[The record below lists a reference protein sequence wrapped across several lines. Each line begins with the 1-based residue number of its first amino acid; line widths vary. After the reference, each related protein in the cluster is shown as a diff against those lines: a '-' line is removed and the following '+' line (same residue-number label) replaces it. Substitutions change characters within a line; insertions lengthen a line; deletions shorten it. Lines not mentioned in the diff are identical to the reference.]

1 MQEGKHFRNHSLIIV
16 TDTLP
21 IYKTLCLGMK
31 NALCCGV
38 ATGEFYWDC
47 IFWIGESLSEPLLT
61 VRRADWGRQDGNGA
75 SICVWS
81 PGCLNCLVSKNNTA
95 FPISSS
101 GVIRVLLQVWNGIK
115 ALRSCDLV
123 NSPMNSRQKI
133 SFSSGKHLKRIRLDD
148 GRLCPIILLCRTAAG
163 GVHACRM
170 YNTMVCPEDM
180 WGQHPCPF

>member
-21 IYKTLCLGMK
+21 IYKTLWLGMK

-38 ATGEFYWDC
+38 AVGEFYWDC

-61 VRRADWGRQDGNGA
+61 VRRADWGRQEGNGA

-81 PGCLNCLVSKNNTA
+81 PGCLNCMISKDNTA
-95 FPISSS
+95 FPICSS
-101 GVIRVLLQVWNGIK
+101 GVIRVLLWLWDGIK

-123 NSPMNSRQKI
+123 NSPMRFSDESSLENKI
-133 SFSSGKHLKRIRLDD
+133 FGCSAQQD
-148 GRLCPIILLCRTAAG
+148 GRLCPIILLCKTPAG
-163 GVHACRM
+163 GVYACRM
-170 YNTMVCPEDM
+170 YNTMVYLEDM
-180 WGQHPCPF
+180 GGQHPCPL